1 MGRPGTPGPG
11 ERAAGE
17 AGESRATFSGA
28 VVLLGIVSFVLGVI
42 AVAVPYWGHFRPPGA
57 AQQYGTS
64 YFGQPDNSGFFGPFN
79 KCQYQSGGY
88 IKNCGPTVKY
98 QIQVYLRIAGVCGI
112 VAVVATAAFCLF
124 AGLHC
129 AMQVNNKHIGLKY
142 SKNVFLAF
150 LSAVIAE
157 IATLFAVAIAAPQ
170 FIKRQQFVSELG
182 SCYYI
187 EITLLLFNLLL
198 CVLSY
203 LSYTR
208 ARKTNF
214 PRQREPYEITGE
226 HYGNEALAGQQL
238 GRGITVTANS
248 GVHYSGG
255 EAQLG
260 PGQLP
265 AFPSPAATNGY
276 HYTNGG
282 TVQLGQRA
290 GPQQPVGYSAP
301 VAAVPP
307 TIRLAPRIESPGCGV
322 NLNPGGRAGGRP
334 SGLSGPGVG
343 SMDSLNSTQ
352 DSVLSFG
359 STVSTGS
366 YNSQGQPSA
375 HCKWSYHSKNDVT
388 CFTQSL

>member
-1 MGRPGTPGPG
+1 MNNTIVKHLNFG
-11 ERAAGE
+11 EDARDKIYAGIE
-17 AGESRATFSGA
+17 KSRTKKNTFGA
-28 VVLLGIVSFVLGVI
+28 FCANKTILLKQHLL
-42 AVAVPYWGHFRPPGA
+42 YC
-57 AQQYGTS
+57 TE
-64 YFGQPDNSGFFGPFN
+64 
-79 KCQYQSGGY
+79 C
-88 IKNCGPTVKY
+88 CL
-98 QIQVYLRIAGVCGI
+98 VYLKIAGVCGI

-226 HYGNEALAGQQL
+226 HYG
-238 GRGITVTANS
+238 
-248 GVHYSGG
+248 
-255 EAQLG
+255 
-260 PGQLP
+260 
-265 AFPSPAATNGY
+265 
-276 HYTNGG
+276 
-282 TVQLGQRA
+282 
-290 GPQQPVGYSAP
+290 
-301 VAAVPP
+301 
-307 TIRLAPRIESPGCGV
+307 
-322 NLNPGGRAGGRP
+322 
-334 SGLSGPGVG
+334 
-343 SMDSLNSTQ
+343 
-352 DSVLSFG
+352 
-359 STVSTGS
+359 
-366 YNSQGQPSA
+366 
-375 HCKWSYHSKNDVT
+375 
-388 CFTQSL
+388 

>member
-1 MGRPGTPGPG
+1 M
-11 ERAAGE
+11 
-17 AGESRATFSGA
+17 
-28 VVLLGIVSFVLGVI
+28 
-42 AVAVPYWGHFRPPGA
+42 
-57 AQQYGTS
+57 
-64 YFGQPDNSGFFGPFN
+64 
-79 KCQYQSGGY
+79 
-88 IKNCGPTVKY
+88 
-98 QIQVYLRIAGVCGI
+98 YLKIAGVCGI

-226 HYGNEALAGQQL
+226 HYG
-238 GRGITVTANS
+238 
-248 GVHYSGG
+248 
-255 EAQLG
+255 
-260 PGQLP
+260 
-265 AFPSPAATNGY
+265 
-276 HYTNGG
+276 
-282 TVQLGQRA
+282 
-290 GPQQPVGYSAP
+290 
-301 VAAVPP
+301 
-307 TIRLAPRIESPGCGV
+307 
-322 NLNPGGRAGGRP
+322 
-334 SGLSGPGVG
+334 
-343 SMDSLNSTQ
+343 
-352 DSVLSFG
+352 
-359 STVSTGS
+359 
-366 YNSQGQPSA
+366 
-375 HCKWSYHSKNDVT
+375 
-388 CFTQSL
+388 